1 MLPHFT
7 ECTFQLLNKAMQ
19 NRQWTGWGQLDKA
32 DDFEQHQGGPGAG
45 SCVLGWVSLPWH
57 TTASRHQCP
66 RTPLTGKAPW
76 VQPWPVDTQPLLTP
90 ASPKIIHELWW
101 GMDNAHLTSSP
112 DTGHTAR
119 LGGSQGHPAMLLCGA
134 NPSQN
139 TLLTHLHR
147 TQGQQKGEKLSGVR
161 RCLHV
166 GREASPEHRVKG
178 SGPCQTAAHP
188 HPHNPRDRECQH
200 HARLSQD
207 KTRGLYLLGMAR
219 ARLPQGSSAFTSY

>member
-1 MLPHFT
+1 MGHGQCSPHLIT
-7 ECTFQLLNKAMQ
+7 RHWSHSKA
-19 NRQWTGWGQLDKA
+19 WGQS
-32 DDFEQHQGGPGAG
+32 G
-45 SCVLGWVSLPWH
+45 
-57 TTASRHQCP
+57 
-66 RTPLTGKAPW
+66 TPCNAALW
-76 VQPWPVDTQPLLTP
+76 CQPLPKHSADPP
-90 ASPKIIHELWW
+90 AS
-101 GMDNAHLTSSP
+101 N
-112 DTGHTAR
+112 TGTAE
-119 LGGSQGHPAMLLCGA
+119 
-134 NPSQN
+134 
-139 TLLTHLHR
+139 
-147 TQGQQKGEKLSGVR
+147 GQKLSGVR